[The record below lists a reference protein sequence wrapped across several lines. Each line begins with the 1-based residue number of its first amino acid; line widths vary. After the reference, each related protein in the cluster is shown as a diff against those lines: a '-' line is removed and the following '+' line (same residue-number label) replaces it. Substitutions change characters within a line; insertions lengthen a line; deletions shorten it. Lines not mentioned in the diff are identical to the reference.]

1 MSRRIYFDGLNL
13 SLERGTGIATYT
25 RLLAGLARGLG
36 YDVGASTAR
45 RIARQKIHC
54 SVRLRFSI
62 PTMRRLC
69 RGTAGPTIGRSIS

>member
-25 RLLAGLARGLG
+25 RLLAGLVRQLG
-36 YDVGASTAR
+36 YDVGVVYSSPHRPAKNPVLR
-45 RIARQKIHC
+45 EIA
-54 SVRLRFSI
+54 FSI

-69 RGTAGPTIGRSIS
+69 RGTAGPTIGLSIS